1 MFNRK
6 VLQTNAGEVVF
17 ETDQL
22 VQVYDNSL
30 DITLSTTCK
39 FLPRWSAPQRIVQR
53 AGNSYTLKTL
63 EGFPVPGW
71 VHTRHLHKF
80 IPRSGT
86 ALAADE
92 DDREMDRERR
102 GSTPGGDEED
112 MGDEGSDEAASE
124 EE

>member
-1 MFNRK
+1 MFDRK

-30 DITLSTTCK
+30 DITLSTTRK
-39 FLPRWSAPQRIVQR
+39 LLPRWSAPRCIVQR

-71 VHTRHLHKF
+71 VHARCLREF

-102 GSTPGGDEED
+102 GSIPGGDEED
-112 MGDEGSDEAASE
+112 TGDEGSDEAASE

>member
-1 MFNRK
+1 MFDCK

-30 DITLSTTCK
+30 DITLSTTRK
-39 FLPRWSAPQRIVQR
+39 HLPQGSAPRHIVQR
-53 AGNSYTLKTL
+53 AGNLYTLKTI

-71 VHTRHLHKF
+71 VHTRCLHEF
-80 IPRSGT
+80 IPQSGT
-86 ALAADE
+86 ALAADK
-92 DDREMDRERR
+92 DDREMDRERQ
-102 GSTPGGDEED
+102 GSIPGGDEED
-112 MGDEGSDEAASE
+112 TGDEGSDEAASE